1 VPDRGNYDARCTGH
15 AFMEHVTEPLLES
28 APLAYGMAAQL
39 CATDPAT
46 GESCGW
52 YHGAWQ
58 LLRLLDLVSTMQRH
72 SAYYRDALGTLART
86 GSYPRVLVSS
96 AADYSLPACVMQAY
110 DSERSNLDLT
120 VIDRC
125 ETPLCLTRWY
135 ADRIGRHIDTQRISL
150 PHYTA
155 KRSFDVICSHS
166 FLAFFEPI
174 ERRAVLSHWH
184 AMLRPGGK
192 VVTANR
198 IRPGAADTLVR
209 FTPAQIEA
217 FSQLAAERSSRVPTA
232 LGIGREEIVGAA
244 RAYAERQA
252 VYSITSSERLATLF
266 EETGFRIEGTLPR
279 AAPATRLDVLS
290 GSALPGEAHYAQIVA
305 TRL

>member
-1 VPDRGNYDARCTGH
+1 MPGGRYSMTQI
-15 AFMEHVTEPLLES
+15 EEPLLES
-28 APLAYGMAAQL
+28 APLAYRMAAQF
-39 CATDPAT
+39 CTPDPAT
-46 GESCGW
+46 GQRCDW

-72 SAYYRDALGTLART
+72 SAYYRNALGALART

-110 DSERSNLDLT
+110 DGERSNLELT
-120 VIDRC
+120 VTDRC
-125 ETPLCLTRWY
+125 ETPLYLARWY
-135 ADRIGRHIDTQRISL
+135 ADRARRHISTQRIPL
-150 PHYTA
+150 PRYTVE
-155 KRSFDVICSHS
+155 RLFDVVCSHS

-174 ERRAVLSHWH
+174 ERRTVLSRWH
-184 AMLRPGGK
+184 AVLRPGGT
-192 VVTANR
+192 VITANR

-209 FTPAQIEA
+209 FTPDQIEA
-217 FSQLAAERSSRVPTA
+217 FCQLAAERSERVPAA
-232 LGIGREEIVGAA
+232 LGIGRDEIVGVA

-252 VYSITSSERLATLF
+252 VYSISAERLTTLF
-266 EETGFRIEGTLPR
+266 EETGFRIEGALPH
-279 AAPATRLDVLS
+279 AVPSTRLDVLS